1 MKIPRL
7 PALLSV
13 AAGPLLLLPLRFQE
27 PAQESVPVAEA
38 LAGSW
43 EGSLQAGPR
52 RHRTVFRLEADG
64 RGNFTGTVDDLDQK
78 VYGLPVSAV
87 KLGAERAVTLE
98 VAMTGGVFAAR
109 LSEDGRALAGTWKQ
123 RGMEIPL
130 EMTRTKGFPPLPAAL
145 RDRLAGVWEG
155 ALRVGAVELR
165 LVFHLQAGGNGLL
178 GGSMDSPDQGA
189 KDIALTR
196 ADFLG
201 EGRVRICIG
210 SVGGAFEAS
219 LEEGGDSLAGTFRQG
234 GQELPLALH
243 RVAAPTRVNRPQTPK
258 PPFPY
263 RQEEVSY
270 ENKAGGVT
278 LAGTLTLPPGDGP
291 FPAALLITGSGAQDR
306 DETIF
311 QHHPFLVIA
320 DHLTRAGVAVLRV
333 DDRGV
338 GGTSPGPKGATT
350 ADFAGDVRAGIA
362 FLRGLKGID
371 PARIGLIGHSEGG
384 IIAPMVASQDKDL
397 AFVVLLAGTGLPGSK
412 ILEMQSALIARAS
425 GAEEQEIATNRNTQT
440 ELFAIVQDESLSP
453 EEARAKMKQVFRA
466 NPDIPAG
473 QEGEKIIGKEL
484 AMLES
489 PWLRYFIRLDPAL
502 YLEKVKCPVLAMNGT
517 LDLQVPCKEDLEA
530 IGMALE
536 KGGNPDYTLKKLPG
550 LNHLFQHAKTG
561 LVTEYGHIEETFSP
575 EALDLMT
582 AWILERVGNRK
593 S

>member
-1 MKIPRL
+1 
-7 PALLSV
+7 
-13 AAGPLLLLPLRFQE
+13 
-27 PAQESVPVAEA
+27 
-38 LAGSW
+38 
-43 EGSLQAGPR
+43 
-52 RHRTVFRLEADG
+52 
-64 RGNFTGTVDDLDQK
+64 
-78 VYGLPVSAV
+78 
-87 KLGAERAVTLE
+87 
-98 VAMTGGVFAAR
+98 
-109 LSEDGRALAGTWKQ
+109 
-123 RGMEIPL
+123 IPL
-130 EMTRTKGFPPLPAAL
+130 EMTRASGFPPLPAEL

-155 ALRVGAVELR
+155 ALSIGAIELR
-165 LVFHLQAGGNGLL
+165 LVFHLQAGGNGHL

-189 KDIALTR
+189 KDIAVTR
-196 ADFLG
+196 TDFL
-201 EGRVRICIG
+201 EDGRVRICIG

-219 LEEGGDSLAGTFRQG
+219 LEERGDFLAGTFRQG
-234 GQELPLALH
+234 GQELPLTLH

-278 LAGTLTLPPGDGP
+278 LAGTLTLPPGEGP

-338 GGTSPGPKGATT
+338 GGSSRGPEGATT
-350 ADFAGDVRAGIA
+350 ADFAGDVRAGVA
-362 FLRGLKGID
+362 FLRGRRTID

-384 IIAPMVASQDKDL
+384 IIAPMVASEDKDL
-397 AFVVLLAGTGLPGSK
+397 AFVVLLAGTGLPGGE

-425 GAEEQEIATNRNTQT
+425 GGEEKSIAANRKIQKQ
-440 ELFAIVQDESLSP
+440 LFSILADESLSP
-453 EEARAKMKQVFRA
+453 DAARERMRKAFLA
-466 NPDIPAG
+466 SPDLPEG
-473 QEGEKIIGKEL
+473 KEGESVIRRQL

-489 PWLRYFIRLDPAL
+489 PWMRFFIRLDPAP

-530 IGMALE
+530 IGKALE
-536 KGGNPDYTLKKLPG
+536 KGGNPDFTLKKLPG
-550 LNHLFQHAKTG
+550 LNHLFQHAETG
-561 LVTEYGHIEETFSP
+561 LVTEYGHIEETFSE

-582 AWILERVGNRK
+582 AWILERVRK
-593 S
+593 RGS